1 MPPAAAAPAQ
11 TFEPGPAAP
20 TPPLPAAAQ
29 AAQQPHLLRV
39 LYVFAGQER
48 KADINF
54 YLRSTENLQLEIS
67 EIDVLRDPR
76 AHDVTRQGVWS
87 GIMESLAAGE
97 WDVLVITPPCNTWS
111 RLPWSSSPGPKPLRS
126 RRHPWGFPWL
136 TGPALAKCTLGNSF
150 VKQTFEAV
158 LAAHGAGTKFLV
170 EHPEDLGL
178 TSAGGEP
185 ASIWM
190 LEELLAI
197 HTSTGAQT
205 AALFQCSFGADYGK
219 PTRLWS
225 TLPQLAELPHAGWP
239 RFDAKGHYRG
249 PLPAV

>member
-1 MPPAAAAPAQ
+1 
-11 TFEPGPAAP
+11 
-20 TPPLPAAAQ
+20 
-29 AAQQPHLLRV
+29 
-39 LYVFAGQER
+39 
-48 KADINF
+48 
-54 YLRSTENLQLEIS
+54 
-67 EIDVLRDPR
+67 
-76 AHDVTRQGVWS
+76 
-87 GIMESLAAGE
+87 MESLAAGE
-97 WDVLVITPPCNTWS
+97 WDVLVITPSCNTWS

-158 LAAHGAGTKFLV
+158 LAPHGAGTKFLV

-178 TSAGGEP
+178 TSTGGEP

-219 PTRLWS
+219 PTRLLEHS
-225 TLPQLAELPHAGWP
+225 ATAGRIAPRRLA
-239 RFDAKGHYRG
+239 K
-249 PLPAV
+249 V